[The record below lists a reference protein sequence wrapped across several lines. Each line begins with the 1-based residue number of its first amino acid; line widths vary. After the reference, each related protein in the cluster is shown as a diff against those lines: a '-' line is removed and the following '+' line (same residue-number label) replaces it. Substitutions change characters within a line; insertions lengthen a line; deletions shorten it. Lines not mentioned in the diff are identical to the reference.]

1 MTLIDMSLLPPPQA
15 IEALDYE
22 SLRSTMVSDF
32 RERYPAWSAELES
45 DPVIKLIEAFAY
57 RELLLRS
64 RINHAVRSV
73 MLAYATGADLDH
85 IGALFNVAR
94 LAGEDDTRL
103 RYRIQQG
110 FAALGAAGPAQA
122 YRAHAMGVSADII
135 DVSVASGAPGR
146 VDVCVLGHET
156 VEVAQATEA
165 EVMVGAILFPDVPV
179 QTGQAVI
186 VARNNSALLNAVIA
200 ALSDEN
206 VRPLTDQVVVFGPQ
220 IKPVA
225 VLARLHL
232 YQGPDP
238 AAVLAQAQ
246 GALRAYL
253 QRIGRLGYDM
263 TRAGLIGAL
272 AVPGVQNVLLE
283 SPATDVVCGFDQI
296 AVASSVELSA
306 EVSAELNVER
316 IPP

>member
-85 IGALFNVAR
+85 IGALFNIAR

-135 DVSVASGAPGR
+135 DVGVASGAPGR

-179 QTGQAVI
+179 QSGQAVV

-220 IKPVA
+220 VKTAQIE
-225 VLARLHL
+225 ARLHV
-232 YQGPDP
+232 YRGPDP
-238 AAVLAQAQ
+238 AMVLTQAQ
-246 GALRAYL
+246 NELSAYL
-253 QRIGRLGYDM
+253 KRIRFLGYDM

-272 AVPGVQNVLLE
+272 AVPGVQNVLLD
-283 SPATDVVCGFDQI
+283 SPAADIECAFDQVAI
-296 AVASSVELSA
+296 ASNASVT
-306 EVSAELNVER
+306 VER
-316 IPP
+316 ITQ

>member
-15 IEALDYE
+15 IETLDYE
-22 SLRSTMVSDF
+22 TLRAAMVDDF
-32 RERYPAWSAELES
+32 RERYPQWTAELES
-45 DPVIKLIEAFAY
+45 DPVLKLIEAFAY

-85 IGALFNVAR
+85 IGGLFNVAR

-135 DVSVASGAPGR
+135 DVGVASGAPGR

-165 EVMVGAILFPDVPV
+165 ELMVGAILFPDVPV
-179 QTGQAVI
+179 QSGQAVV

-220 IKPVA
+220 VKTAQIE
-225 VLARLHL
+225 ARLHV
-232 YQGPDP
+232 YRGPDP
-238 AAVLAQAQ
+238 AMVLTQARNE
-246 GALRAYL
+246 LSAYL
-253 QRIGRLGYDM
+253 KRIRFLGYDM

-272 AVPGVQNVLLE
+272 AVPGVQNVLLD
-283 SPATDVVCGFDQI
+283 SPAADIECAFDQVAI
-296 AVASSVELSA
+296 ASSASVT
-306 EVSAELNVER
+306 VER
-316 IPP
+316 ITQ

>member
-1 MTLIDMSLLPPPQA
+1 MTLIDMSLLPPPQV

-22 SLRSTMVSDF
+22 ILRAAMVDDF
-32 RERYPAWSAELES
+32 RERYPQWTAELES
-45 DPVIKLIEAFAY
+45 DPVLKLIEAFAY

-220 IKPVA
+220 VKTAQIE
-225 VLARLHL
+225 ARLHV
-232 YQGPDP
+232 YRGPDP
-238 AAVLAQAQ
+238 AMVLTQAQ
-246 GALRAYL
+246 NELSAYL
-253 QRIGRLGYDM
+253 KRIRFLGYDM

-272 AVPGVQNVLLE
+272 AVPGVQNVLLD
-283 SPATDVVCGFDQI
+283 SPAADIECAFDQVAI
-296 AVASSVELSA
+296 ASNASVT
-306 EVSAELNVER
+306 VER
-316 IPP
+316 ITQ

>member
-15 IEALDYE
+15 IETLDYE
-22 SLRSTMVSDF
+22 TLRAAMVDDF

-135 DVSVASGAPGR
+135 DVGVTSSAPGR

-179 QTGQAVI
+179 QTGQVVI

-220 IKPVA
+220 VKTAQIE
-225 VLARLHL
+225 ARLHV
-232 YQGPDP
+232 YRGPDP
-238 AAVLAQAQ
+238 AMVLTQAQ
-246 GALRAYL
+246 NELSAYL
-253 QRIGRLGYDM
+253 KRIRFLGYDM

-272 AVPGVQNVLLE
+272 AVPGVQNVLLD
-283 SPATDVVCGFDQI
+283 SPAADIECAFDQVAI
-296 AVASSVELSA
+296 ASSASVT
-306 EVSAELNVER
+306 VER
-316 IPP
+316 ITQ

>member
-15 IEALDYE
+15 IETLDYE
-22 SLRSTMVSDF
+22 TLRAAMVDDF
-32 RERYPAWSAELES
+32 RERYPQWTAELES
-45 DPVIKLIEAFAY
+45 DPVLKLIEAFAY

-64 RINHAVRSV
+64 RINQAVRSV

-135 DVSVASGAPGR
+135 DVGVASGAPGR

-179 QTGQAVI
+179 QTGQVVI

-206 VRPLTDQVVVFGPQ
+206 VRPLTDQLVVFGPQ
-220 IKPVA
+220 VKTAQIE
-225 VLARLHL
+225 ARLHV
-232 YQGPDP
+232 YRGPDP
-238 AAVLAQAQ
+238 AMVLTQAQ
-246 GALRAYL
+246 NELSAYL
-253 QRIGRLGYDM
+253 KRIRFLGYDM

-272 AVPGVQNVLLE
+272 AVPGVQNVLLD
-283 SPATDVVCGFDQI
+283 SPAADLECAFDQVAI
-296 AVASSVELSA
+296 ASSASVT
-306 EVSAELNVER
+306 VER
-316 IPP
+316 ITQ

>member
-1 MTLIDMSLLPPPQA
+1 MTLIDMSLLPPPQV

-22 SLRSTMVSDF
+22 ILRAAMVDDF
-32 RERYPAWSAELES
+32 RERYPQWTAELES
-45 DPVIKLIEAFAY
+45 DPVLKLIEAFAY

-220 IKPVA
+220 VKTAQIE
-225 VLARLHL
+225 ARLHV
-232 YQGPDP
+232 YRGPDP
-238 AAVLAQAQ
+238 AMVLTQAQ
-246 GALRAYL
+246 
-253 QRIGRLGYDM
+253 
-263 TRAGLIGAL
+263 
-272 AVPGVQNVLLE
+272 N
-283 SPATDVVCGFDQI
+283 
-296 AVASSVELSA
+296 ELSA
-306 EVSAELNVER
+306 YLKR
-316 IPP
+316 IRFLAGR

>member
-45 DPVIKLIEAFAY
+45 DPVIKLIETFAY
-57 RELLLRS
+57 REFLLRA

-73 MLAYATGADLDH
+73 MLAYATGADLEH
-85 IGALFNVAR
+85 LGALFNVAR
-94 LAGEDDTRL
+94 LPGEGDTRL

-135 DVSVASGAPGR
+135 DVGISSSAPGR
-146 VDVCVLGHET
+146 VDVCVLGHEI
-156 VEVAQATEA
+156 VETGQVTEA
-165 EVMVGAILFPDVPV
+165 EATVGAILFPDVPV

-220 IKPVA
+220 VKTAQIE
-225 VLARLHL
+225 ARLHV
-232 YQGPDP
+232 YRGPDP
-238 AAVLAQAQ
+238 AMVLTQAQ
-246 GALRAYL
+246 NELSAYL
-253 QRIGRLGYDM
+253 QRIRYLGYDM

-272 AVPGVQNVLLE
+272 DVPGVQNVLLD
-283 SPATDVVCGFDQI
+283 SPAADIECAFDQVAI
-296 AVASSVELSA
+296 ASSASVT
-306 EVSAELNVER
+306 VER
-316 IPP
+316 ITQ

>member
-1 MTLIDMSLLPPPQA
+1 MTLIDMSLLPPPQV

-22 SLRSTMVSDF
+22 ILRAAMVDDF
-32 RERYPAWSAELES
+32 RERYPQWTAELES
-45 DPVIKLIEAFAY
+45 DPVLKLIEAFAY

-135 DVSVASGAPGR
+135 DVGVTSSAPGR

-179 QTGQAVI
+179 QTGQVVI

-220 IKPVA
+220 VKTAQIE
-225 VLARLHL
+225 ARLHV
-232 YQGPDP
+232 YRGPDP
-238 AAVLAQAQ
+238 AMVLTQAQ
-246 GALRAYL
+246 NELSAYL
-253 QRIGRLGYDM
+253 QRIRYLGYDM

-272 AVPGVQNVLLE
+272 DVPGVQNVLLD
-283 SPATDVVCGFDQI
+283 SPAADIECAFDQVAI
-296 AVASSVELSA
+296 ASSASVT
-306 EVSAELNVER
+306 VER
-316 IPP
+316 ITQ